1 MKEKPFFSF
10 PFQDSVSFA
19 LTRFIGPIWKGM
31 KGKLVGEGAAFE
43 LFYLYISLH
52 LLLAVSLFCNP
63 RDASARQSPR
73 DFYLPVTTSIL
84 QNGETEG
91 RFSELFHVTK
101 SPVTAAEHSSHPQLQ
116 SLNQLSC
123 HGGSGTKKAEYSHPS

>member
-1 MKEKPFFSF
+1 
-10 PFQDSVSFA
+10 
-19 LTRFIGPIWKGM
+19 M

-43 LFYLYISLH
+43 LLYLCISLH
-52 LLLAVSLFCNP
+52 LLAVSLFCNP

-73 DFYLPVTTSIL
+73 DFYLPVTTSVL
-84 QNGETEG
+84 QNGESEG

-101 SPVTAAEHSSHPQLQ
+101 SPVTAAKGSSYPQLQ

-123 HGGSGTKKAEYSHPS
+123 HGGSGTKKAEHNLPS